1 MANISNVTTEEFIEE
16 EKDDFQRNSV
26 GDFSSDRT
34 TSFLNW
40 WKEKVV
46 STFLWYWIQIEA
58 TYQVL
63 IDGAYFIEQD
73 DGDIT
78 NKILYNTKKFNK
90 KANTVI
96 LVIVTF
102 STKKLWKTKSKPG
115 LETYFNG
122 CRLISPN

>member
-1 MANISNVTTEEFIEE
+1 MANISNVTIEEFIEE

-63 IDGAYFIEQD
+63 IDG
-73 DGDIT
+73 DIT

-115 LETYFNG
+115 LET
-122 CRLISPN
+122 

>member
-1 MANISNVTTEEFIEE
+1 MANISNVTIEEFIEE

-26 GDFSSDRT
+26 GDFSSDRK

-115 LETYFNG
+115 LET
-122 CRLISPN
+122 